1 MVGIWQNSL
10 TKAVRLWMVV
20 LVLVGT
26 ECYAGAQSGV
36 VSLKGRP
43 ILNFG
48 KVFTATHDGPRRYS
62 YREVSQIDVMMLVSD
77 LQDVQLSDVRDADS
91 WWIWKGSQDA
101 SGVIKPDLNALPL
114 HPIHAAISKNKH
126 ILLDLDPDRQ
136 GLKNGDHL
144 MLFLSGLR
152 DNASG
157 SERVVVNQRG
167 LNLTVVRRE
176 PTDSSTAGGVA
187 YAPKEERENG
197 MTQAAVHA
205 EVLFDAPNVGG
216 LPIGEP
222 RFHVV
227 VDSLLSTLP
236 TDLSANIS
244 ATVYAE
250 RLPAVDGLF
259 KTFRLSPFA
268 GFESSESFQNQAWST
283 GLQATVR
290 IRGTAFGTGTIF
302 NSVRDACL
310 VFVPIEYQDWFRTST
325 ADDLLYLHPDILL
338 TSAVVRWEP
347 IFLFSHREVPDVE
360 TDYSLHLGLGMW
372 RLLTRASEPGP
383 APSETVARFDIELQ
397 IPLEKLGIQRW
408 LPIKARLAL
417 DYGAGAVPE
426 DGYLSTASFSVGF
439 KTSF

>member
-1 MVGIWQNSL
+1 MGV
-10 TKAVRLWMVV
+10 VVV
-20 LVLVGT
+20 LGMN
-26 ECYAGAQSGV
+26 CCAAAQGGV
-36 VSLKGRP
+36 VALGKRP
-43 ILNFG
+43 ILNFD
-48 KVFTATHDGPRRYS
+48 KVFIATHDGPRRYS
-62 YREVSQIDVMMLVSD
+62 YREVSQIDVTMLVSD
-77 LQDVQLSDVRDADS
+77 LLDIQLADVREADS
-91 WWIWKGSQDA
+91 WWIWKGRQDA

-114 HPIHAAISKNKH
+114 HPIHAAVLKNKH

-136 GLKNGDHL
+136 GLKNGDHIL
-144 MLFLSGLR
+144 LFLSGLR

-157 SERVVVNQRG
+157 SKRVVVNQRG

-176 PTDSSTAGGVA
+176 PTDSSTAGGLA
-187 YAPKEERENG
+187 YAPNEERENG

-205 EVLFDAPNVGG
+205 EVLFDAPNVGR
-216 LPIGEP
+216 LPPGEP

-236 TDLSANIS
+236 TDNSANIS
-244 ATVYAE
+244 ATVFAE

-259 KTFRLSPFA
+259 KTFKLSPFA

-290 IRGTAFGTGTIF
+290 IRGTAFGTGSIF

-347 IFLFSHREVPDVE
+347 IFLFSRREVPDVE
-360 TDYSLHLGLGMW
+360 TDCSLHLGLGMW
-372 RLLTRASEPGP
+372 RFLTRASEPGP
-383 APSETVARFDIELQ
+383 APRATVSRFDIELQ

-408 LPIKARLAL
+408 VPFRARLTL
-417 DYGAGAVPE
+417 DYGTGAVPE
-426 DGYLSTASFSVGF
+426 NGYLSTASFSIGF